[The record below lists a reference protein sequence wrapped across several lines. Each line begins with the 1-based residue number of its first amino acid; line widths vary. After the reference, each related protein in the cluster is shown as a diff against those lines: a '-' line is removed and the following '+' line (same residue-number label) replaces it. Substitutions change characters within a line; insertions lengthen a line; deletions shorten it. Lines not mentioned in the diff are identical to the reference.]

1 MSALLT
7 LDRVSLAAPDGRVL
21 FTDLTLALGR
31 ERLGLVGRNGSGK
44 STLLRAILG
53 EVGLASGSLT
63 VSGRVGVLRQSVA
76 AGGATAAD
84 LLGIR
89 TELETLARLEC
100 GEGSVEDAE
109 KADWLLPSR
118 IEETLASLG
127 LPGIDLDRPATSF
140 SGGERTRLGLARL
153 LLEGPDLLLLD
164 EPTNN
169 LDREGREAV
178 ALLIRRWRGG
188 LIVASHDRALLEE
201 VDRIV
206 ELLPVGVTQFG
217 GGWSAFAE
225 AREAER
231 ERAAQAV
238 DRAQSALRATERE
251 AQRRRERQDRRD
263 AGGRVFAASGSAPR
277 ISLGL
282 AKRQAEETAGRGSA
296 LSARHV
302 EQAQEQLDTVRRH
315 VEVTA
320 PLKIELPRTGLLQSR
335 MVLALD
341 EVARE
346 RDGRR
351 LFGPLSFAVQGPERL
366 AIAGPNGAGKT
377 SLLRI
382 IVGTTEPSAGEVRR
396 SGRIAYLDQH
406 VTLLRDDLSLLDNI
420 RQCCPGL
427 TENAAQGALARFAFR
442 NRDALRLAGG
452 LSGGE
457 RLRTG
462 LACVMSG
469 REPPELLLLDEPTN
483 HLDLASL
490 EILETGLRGYDGALV
505 IVSHDEMFLRAI
517 GVERTI
523 SLGADRQQSTPHHLG
538 SR

>member
-7 LDRVSLAAPDGRVL
+7 LDRVSLTAPDGRVL

-53 EVGLASGSLT
+53 EFGLSSGSLT
-63 VSGRVGVLRQSVA
+63 VAGPVGMLRQSPSADVD
-76 AGGATAAD
+76 TAAD

-89 TELETLARLEC
+89 MELEALARLER
-100 GEGSVEDAE
+100 GEGSLEDAE
-109 KADWLLPSR
+109 TADWLLPSR
-118 IEETLASLG
+118 TDEVLAGLG
-127 LPGIDLDRPATSF
+127 LPGIDLDRPAASF
-140 SGGERTRLGLARL
+140 SGGERTRLGLGRL
-153 LLEGPDLLLLD
+153 LLEEPDFLLLD

-178 ALLIRRWRGG
+178 AMLIRRWRGG
-188 LIVASHDRALLEE
+188 AIIASHDRALLEE

-206 ELLPVGVTQFG
+206 ELSPVGTTQFG

-231 ERAAQAV
+231 ERTAQAV
-238 DRAQSALRATERE
+238 DRAQSALRATKRE
-251 AQRRRERQDRRD
+251 AQRRRERQDRHD

-282 AKRQAEETAGRGSA
+282 AKRQAEETAGRGST
-296 LSARHV
+296 LSTRQV
-302 EQAQEQLDTVRRH
+302 EQAQEQLDEVRRH

-320 PLKIELPRTGLLQSR
+320 PLKIDLPRTGLPTSR
-335 MVLALD
+335 VVVVLEEVALD
-341 EVARE
+341 RE
-346 RDGRR
+346 GRR

-382 IVGTTEPSAGEVRR
+382 IVGTTKPSEGNVRR
-396 SGRIAYLDQH
+396 GGPIAHLDQH

-420 RQCCPGL
+420 RRHCPGL
-427 TENAAQGALARFAFR
+427 TENAAQAALARFAFR
-442 NRDALRLAGG
+442 NRDALRLACG

-457 RLRTG
+457 RLRAG

-469 REPPELLLLDEPTN
+469 LKPPELLLLDEPTN
-483 HLDLASL
+483 HLDLASV
-490 EILETGLRGYDGALV
+490 EILEAGLRGYDGALIV
-505 IVSHDEMFLRAI
+505 VSHDEMFLRAI

-523 SLGADRQQSTPHHLG
+523 SLGADR
-538 SR
+538 